1 MQLKPPKCVYI
12 RSNQQV
18 QSYWPYLPSD
28 RTSSLADDSQPPALV
43 PYIEEIGPATTSWGL
58 VSTQHSLA
66 HKWTTQVQG
75 HLAILHYADY
85 WTQKIMLK
93 LGPKYVTLH
102 SLQLPF

>member
-1 MQLKPPKCVYI
+1 MTY
-12 RSNQQV
+12 
-18 QSYWPYLPSD
+18 
-28 RTSSLADDSQPPALV
+28 SLVDGSQPPALV

-58 VSTQHSLA
+58 LSTQHSLS

-75 HLAILHYADY
+75 HLAILHYAEY